1 MNKCEQFLSFF
12 DSMAQKLGEPIP
24 QEVKEFYDML
34 KEKHVEKPMF
44 TDSGLEIFEYLQNCD
59 AKSLKAKDIADG
71 MGISSRKVSGAI
83 RKLCSDGYV
92 EKYGQSPVI
101 YSLTEQGKNFNIN
114 EYKESL
120 KNEKENEE

>member
-12 DSMAQKLGEPIP
+12 DSMAQKLDEPIP

-101 YSLTEQGKNFNIN
+101 YSLTEQGKNFNIE

>member
-12 DSMAQKLGEPIP
+12 DYMAQKLGEPIP

-114 EYKESL
+114 EYKENL